1 MLPIILL
8 CLSASLTVI
17 WTLPLIIPKIIGLHL
32 FKIDSREKVALFLRK
47 IKPYSSIIKDE
58 NQVAGF
64 IFGYLFMGYIYEY
77 KNQRG
82 SKNVEI
88 WLFTTKYEYKN
99 LMKNNDS
106 SYDSKKIDENTMIN
120 IYERKGCYWRFDFP
134 KRSLNLSKFKAKTQ
148 QQKIINKVKTY
159 YEKNDKCVIY
169 LQGNPGCGK
178 SLLVLLTV
186 KEMKGSYCCSHNP
199 TDPGDTL
206 SVIYNSVLPTK
217 KEPLI
222 IVLEEYDIIIG
233 QIHNKE
239 IIKHKNIP
247 ISVKD
252 KSSWNQYLDCID
264 LNMYP
269 YLILFLTSNKKRG
282 WVDNLDSSYIRAGRV
297 NLFVNL

>member
-8 CLSASLTVI
+8 CLSATLTLI

-32 FKIDSREKVALFLRK
+32 FKIDSREKIALFLRK
-47 IKPYSSIIKDE
+47 MDPYSSIIKDE

-64 IFGYLFMGYIYEY
+64 IFGFPFIGYIYEY
-77 KNQRG
+77 TNQRG
-82 SKNVEI
+82 IKNQEI
-88 WLFTTKYEYKN
+88 WLFTTKYKYKN

-106 SYDSKKIDENTMIN
+106 KNKDENTMIN
-120 IYERKGCYWRFDFP
+120 LYERKGSFWRFEFP
-134 KRSLNLSKFKAKTQ
+134 KRKLNINRYRAKTQ
-148 QQKIINKVKTY
+148 QGKIINKVKKY
-159 YEKNDKCVIY
+159 YEQNDKCVIY
-169 LQGNPGCGK
+169 LQGEPGCGK

-199 TDPGDTL
+199 TDPGDEL

-217 KEPLI
+217 KQPLI
-222 IVLEEYDIIIG
+222 IVLEEFDIIIG

-269 YLILFLTSNKKRG
+269 YLILFLTSNKERK
-282 WVDNLDSSYIRAGRV
+282 WIDNLDPSYIREGRV
-297 NLFVNL
+297 DLFVNL